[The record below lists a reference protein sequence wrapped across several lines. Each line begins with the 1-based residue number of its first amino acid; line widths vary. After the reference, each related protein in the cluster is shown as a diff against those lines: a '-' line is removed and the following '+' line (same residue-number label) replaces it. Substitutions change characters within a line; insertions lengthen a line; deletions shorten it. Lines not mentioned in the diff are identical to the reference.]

1 MFLLKLNSINIDSFF
16 LILKFINKIYR
27 SNIEYLSYF
36 IFLYAILDMH
46 FLQINILIKKF
57 VLSYI
62 TTFQMRVCPSNYVR
76 FMPLKIF
83 LTIKIKFHVNIAR
96 VNSIQFE
103 LSQCFREWIVDVI
116 ASYYVVF

>member
-1 MFLLKLNSINIDSFF
+1 MLLLKLNSINIDSFF

-36 IFLYAILDMH
+36 IFLDAILDMH

-83 LTIKIKFHVNIAR
+83 LTIKIKFHVYIAR

-103 LSQCFREWIVDVI
+103 LSQCFREWIVDAI